1 MKKIKN
7 AKQLEAE
14 KEHLDQRRRELEKA
28 IKYDWRDLTESLKPA
43 NISMQ
48 VLSKVFEKNETR
60 IKSSYGFKRFVGS
73 ISGNIKKWLEKS
85 RMK

>member
-1 MKKIKN
+1 MKKIKSV
-7 AKQLEAE
+7 KQLQLE

-28 IKYDWRDLTESLKPA
+28 IKYDWRDLRDSLKPA

-48 VLSKVFEKNETR
+48 VLSKIFEKNETQS
-60 IKSSYGFKRFVGS
+60 KSSYGFKRFIGS

-85 RMK
+85 TMK